1 MSFAK
6 KYEPSEG
13 SAFEKGEPMWKVA
26 VNAAMQDFSVQHLLL
41 DGE

>member
-6 KYEPSEG
+6 KYYPSKG
-13 SAFEKGEPMWKVA
+13 SAFEKGKPMWKVA
-26 VNAAMQDFSVQHLLL
+26 VNAAEQEFSVQHLLR